1 MSSQFRFELN
11 KAGVRELLRED
22 MKPIIEA
29 KAREIADR
37 CGDGYE
43 SDIYTGENRCNA
55 MVWADTP
62 EAIIDNEQ
70 NNTILGAL
78 R

>member
-1 MSSQFRFELN
+1 MSNFKLELN
-11 KAGVRELLRED
+11 KEGVRELLRAGI
-22 MKPIIEA
+22 KPLIEEKA
-29 KAREIADR
+29 KEIADR

-43 SDIYTGENRCNA
+43 SDIYVGENRCNA
-55 MVWADTP
+55 LVWADTP
-62 EAIIDNEQ
+62 EAVLDNEQ

>member
-1 MSSQFRFELN
+1 MSIKIKLN
-11 KAGVRELLRED
+11 SDGVKQLLKVD
-22 MKPIIEA
+22 MRPIVEA
-29 KAREIADR
+29 KAREIANK

-43 SDIYTGENRCNA
+43 FDSYEGVNRCNA
-55 MVWADTP
+55 MVWADSS

-78 R
+78 F

>member
-1 MSSQFRFELN
+1 MSNFKLELN
-11 KAGVRELLRED
+11 KEGVRELLRD
-22 MKPIIEA
+22 GIKPLIEEKA
-29 KAREIADR
+29 KEIADR

-43 SDIYTGENRCNA
+43 SDIYVGENRCNA

-62 EAIIDNEQ
+62 EAVLDNEQ

>member
-1 MSSQFRFELN
+1 MSSKLRFELN
-11 KAGVRELLRED
+11 KEGVRELLREG

-29 KAREIADR
+29 KGKEIADR

-43 SDIYTGENRCNA
+43 SDIFVGENRCNA

-62 EAIIDNEQ
+62 EAVRDNEQ